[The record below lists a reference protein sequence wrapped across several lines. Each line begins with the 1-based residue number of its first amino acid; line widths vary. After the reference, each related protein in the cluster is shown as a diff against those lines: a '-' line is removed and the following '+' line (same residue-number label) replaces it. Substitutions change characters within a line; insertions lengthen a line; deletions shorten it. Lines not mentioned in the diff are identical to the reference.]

1 MKVVG
6 IGEALWDVFPEGRKI
21 GGAPANFAF
30 HAAQFGFDS
39 YAVSAVGNDEAGEEL
54 ARRFTEAGLKYCLE
68 KVEYPTGTVQVT
80 LDGRGVPSYHIT
92 EQVAWD
98 NIPYTPALRALA
110 KDCGAVCFGSLAQRS
125 AQSRRT
131 INAFIDDMPDG
142 SLKIFDINL
151 RQHYYDEEVIVSSL
165 EKSNV
170 LKINDEEVLVVRAL
184 LKLGEIDMEA
194 VCRTLLETYR
204 LDMVIMTMGE
214 KGSCVFT
221 RDLCSRVDTPKV
233 EVASTVGAGDSF
245 TGSFIASI
253 LKGRDIRTA
262 HRTAV
267 DVSAFVCT
275 QVGAMP
281 KLPSELTD

>member
-1 MKVVG
+1 M
-6 IGEALWDVFPEGRKI
+6 GEALWDVFPEGRKI

-39 YAVSAVGNDEAGEEL
+39 YAVSAVGNDELGEEL
-54 ARRFTEAGLKYCLE
+54 ERRFTEAGLKFCLE
-68 KVEYPTGTVQVT
+68 KVDYPTGTVQVT
-80 LDGRGVPSYHIT
+80 LDGNGIPSYDIT

-98 NIPYTPALRALA
+98 NVPYTPSLRALA

-131 INAFIDDMPDG
+131 INAFLDDMPEG

-151 RQHYYDEEVIVSSL
+151 RQHYYDKEVIVSSL
-165 EKSNV
+165 EKANV
-170 LKINDEEVLVVRAL
+170 LKINDEEVLIVRSL
-184 LKLGEIDMEA
+184 LELGETDMET

-204 LDMVIMTMGE
+204 LDMVILTMGE

-221 RDLCSRVDTPKV
+221 RDLCSRIATPKV
-233 EVASTVGAGDSF
+233 EVVSTVGAGDSF
-245 TGSFIASI
+245 TGSFIACI
-253 LKGRDIRTA
+253 LKGMDIRAA

-267 DVSAFVCT
+267 DVAAFVCT